1 MSTSIVSSGSVAKP
15 AAPKPAK
22 KASVKPKKPS
32 DHPKYTTMVSA
43 AVGHLK
49 ERGGSSRQ
57 AILKY
62 IMSNYNVGKE
72 ERVVNQHLKMALK
85 AGVKSSGLKQSRG
98 TGASGSF
105 TLCTAKGSSSKTKT
119 GTPKKARKPSGT
131 NKGKSPKKA
140 TRKVAK
146 SSKKTATKKPA
157 AKKLK
162 SPAKA
167 KKAVRKV
174 SKTTTAK
181 KPKSAAKPKKAPAKK
196 LAKKA

>member
-1 MSTSIVSSGSVAKP
+1 MALFKKCCWTDHYVSNMSTSIVSSGSVAKP

-22 KASVKPKKPS
+22 KAPVKPKKPS
-32 DHPKYTTMVSA
+32 DHPKYTTMVAA

-62 IMSNYNVGKE
+62 IMGNYNVGKE

-105 TLCTAKGSSSKTKT
+105 IIASTKESSSKTKSD
-119 GTPKKARKPSGT
+119 TPEKRKPASGT
-131 NKGKSPKKA
+131 KTGKSPKA
-140 TRKVAK
+140 RRRQERWRKVR
-146 SSKKTATKKPA
+146 TRQLPRN
-157 AKKLK
+157 L
-162 SPAKA
+162 
-167 KKAVRKV
+167 RRRN
-174 SKTTTAK
+174 
-181 KPKSAAKPKKAPAKK
+181 
-196 LAKKA
+196 